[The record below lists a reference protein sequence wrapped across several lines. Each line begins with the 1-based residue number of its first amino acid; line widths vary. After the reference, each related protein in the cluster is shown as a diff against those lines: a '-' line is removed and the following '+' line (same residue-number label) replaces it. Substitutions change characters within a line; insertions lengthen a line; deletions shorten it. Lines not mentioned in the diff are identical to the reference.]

1 MKPDGIQR
9 GSASYPGKGR
19 PVLSSGLPPMT
30 ANRPDEE
37 IPKRGGTEGGRFT
50 GSTDESGPMK
60 PGNSVEEKTL
70 RIRKGEA
77 GAGRQWCHRADPR
90 PDFLDGVIEKGE
102 VVDER
107 WQ

>member
-1 MKPDGIQR
+1 
-9 GSASYPGKGR
+9 
-19 PVLSSGLPPMT
+19 MT
-30 ANRPDEE
+30 ENRLDEE
-37 IPKRGGTEGGRFT
+37 TPKRGGTKGGRFT

-70 RIRKGEA
+70 RIGKGEA
-77 GAGRQWCHRADPR
+77 RAGHNQGHRVNPKPGCVDS
-90 PDFLDGVIEKGE
+90 VIGTGE